1 MARMGVEG
9 VRGGAAV
16 AIVVDNEQHT
26 KLEGEYNA
34 SRASVASR
42 GQVAFLRV
50 SPRQAPNSQR
60 HAHLLGR
67 PLPNEIAT

>member
-1 MARMGVEG
+1 MGAVRERSVDGMARMGVEG

-26 KLEGEYNA
+26 KLEDEYNA

-42 GQVAFLRV
+42 GQVAFPRV
-50 SPRQAPNSQR
+50 SPR
-60 HAHLLGR
+60 
-67 PLPNEIAT
+67 